1 MRLRRVGGRWNAGNT
16 KQMNAHLVTK
26 KGKTDLL
33 SKNDSEKMQGR
44 TGNGENVES
53 EYRFTG
59 EVIRSFMIRESASEL
74 TSLAAV
80 AGLLDRCVLLRSLR
94 GIRRSRRRVGGS
106 RGSVNGSWGRVSRSW
121 GLVRRSWSVDGS
133 RSAVGLLGWS
143 VAGLGL
149 LVCLR
154 GSVSWLGGSIRLLG
168 RSVA

>member
-1 MRLRRVGGRWNAGNT
+1 MRRVGGRWNAGNT
-16 KQMNAHLVTK
+16 KQMNAHLMTK
-26 KGKTDLL
+26 TGKTDLW

-44 TGNGENVES
+44 TGNGENVEG

-94 GIRRSRRRVGGS
+94 GIRRSWRSVDGSGGRVG
-106 RGSVNGSWGRVSRSW
+106 RSW
-121 GLVRRSWSVDGS
+121 GLVRGSWSVDGS
-133 RSAVGLLGWS
+133 RSAVRLLGWS

-149 LVCLR
+149 LAGLR
-154 GSVSWLGGSIRLLG
+154 GSISWLGGSI
-168 RSVA
+168 